1 MPLTLDR
8 TSAIGDHL
16 SYHWPAH
23 SQTVGRFP
31 QFLHG
36 GFACIGLPPPVS
48 SRPRSTPRPT
58 AHRPTDHHLHGPLHR
73 TSTNR
78 LSCVVLFPAASPSPR
93 RGGHAPQDLL
103 HKHCYADAHQ
113 TFCNDQPE
121 GPPAL
126 QGLRSVN
133 HLRVTSCRAELRGL
147 TEPKSW
153 NAPPNAHRAPE
164 GTLRRTSAVELLQTY
179 SAEEKEEEPEGHLQ
193 SGRPDGT
200 DAPPHPRSCPASD
213 VWRVVH
219 AGVKYD

>member
-1 MPLTLDR
+1 MYWGTCLIPCPHDPAPHHVRQLIDR
-8 TSAIGDHL
+8 PTTTYTDHSTGHL
-16 SYHWPAH
+16 PTASRALFC
-23 SQTVGRFP
+23 FP
-31 QFLHG
+31 Q
-36 GFACIGLPPPVS
+36 
-48 SRPRSTPRPT
+48 
-58 AHRPTDHHLHGPLHR
+58 HRRRH
-73 TSTNR
+73 
-78 LSCVVLFPAASPSPR
+78 AANVEP
-93 RGGHAPQDLL
+93 HDLL

-113 TFCNDQPE
+113 TFCNDQLE

-200 DAPPHPRSCPASD
+200 DAPPHPRS
-213 VWRVVH
+213 
-219 AGVKYD
+219 